1 MWLEYAKDGNLP
13 ATGPVRR
20 NLQARQQLYRD
31 LIETGADLQDEEFDN
46 MTCEEMTTLALSCR
60 HMRKITDPAE
70 RHMHGNVGYFCSCK
84 YFVKNGYCKHSMAF
98 AIAMRE
104 LLVPPEYNI
113 KRIGSVAK
121 PGRPK
126 SIRRKNAAAK

>member
-13 ATGPVRR
+13 AKGTARR

-31 LIETGADLQDEEFDN
+31 LIETGADLEDEEFED

-70 RHMHGNVGYFCSCK
+70 RQMHGNVGYFCSCK
-84 YFVKNGYCKHSMAF
+84 YFAKNGYCKHSMAF
-98 AIAMRE
+98 AIGRRE

-113 KRIGSVAK
+113 KRIWSVAK
-121 PGRPK
+121 PGRPGK
-126 SIRRKNAAAK
+126 HQAQKRRG

>member
-1 MWLEYAKDGNLP
+1 M
-13 ATGPVRR
+13 
-20 NLQARQQLYRD
+20 QLYRE
-31 LIETGADLQDEEFDN
+31 LIESGADLADEEFEN
-46 MTCEEMTTLALSCR
+46 MTCKEMTTLALSCR

-70 RHMHGNVGYFCSCK
+70 RHMHGNVGYSCSCK
-84 YFVKNGYCKHSMAF
+84 YYVKNGYCKHSMAF

-121 PGRPK
+121 PRRPK
-126 SIRRKNAAAK
+126 KHQAQKRRG

>member
-13 ATGPVRR
+13 ATGPARR
-20 NLQARQQLYRD
+20 NLQGKLQLYRD
-31 LIETGADLQDEEFDN
+31 LIETGADLEDEEFED
-46 MTCEEMTTLALSCR
+46 MTCKEITTLALSCR

-70 RHMHGNVGYFCSCK
+70 RHMHGNVGYSCSCK
-84 YFVKNGYCKHSMAF
+84 YYVKNGYCKHSMAF

-126 SIRRKNAAAK
+126 KHQAQKRRG

>member
-1 MWLEYAKDGNLP
+1 
-13 ATGPVRR
+13 
-20 NLQARQQLYRD
+20 
-31 LIETGADLQDEEFDN
+31 
-46 MTCEEMTTLALSCR
+46 
-60 HMRKITDPAE
+60 
-70 RHMHGNVGYFCSCK
+70 
-84 YFVKNGYCKHSMAF
+84 MAF

-126 SIRRKNAAAK
+126 KHQAQKRRKNGKII